1 MSECSDSFRGG
12 VYSVAISTDNRF
24 IVSAGDDGTVR
35 RWDMKTGQAIGSPLQ
50 GHSGWVNSVAIST
63 DNRFIVSA
71 GNDGT
76 VRRWDI
82 KTQKYLAIQHSLS
95 GGSFF
100 CTDGNHKA
108 THWNLDDWDRLYAEG
123 RDENGETV
131 RLSPSDYPDYANN
144 QRPL

>member
-1 MSECSDSFRGG
+1 MLGQPDVSCWFIESVDAPVRQQCVKADKLTMDFDNSES
-12 VYSVAISTDNRF
+12 VMAVAISTDNRF

-35 RWDMKTGQAIGSPLQ
+35 RWD
-50 GHSGWVNSVAIST
+50 
-63 DNRFIVSA
+63 
-71 GNDGT
+71 
-76 VRRWDI
+76 I
-82 KTQKYLAIQHSLS
+82 KTQKCLAIQHSLS
-95 GGSFF
+95 RGSFF

-144 QRPL
+144 Q